1 MHTKL
6 HDRLVRAVEPTFEPG
21 ERAEFTG
28 IARVTSARRNAMVRV
43 AQRKKVAA
51 EEAIAR
57 AEAYL
62 VLTDRRMLV
71 VGKGFA
77 ARPRTKVLWVIP
89 RSEISPL
96 RFQRGILSS
105 IDLGVSSES
114 GDVRLTFPR
123 NERREADRLALALD
137 LNPV

>member
-1 MHTKL
+1 MHAKL

-51 EEAIAR
+51 EQAIAR

-77 ARPRTKVLWVIP
+77 ARPTTKVLWV
-89 RSEISPL
+89 
-96 RFQRGILSS
+96 FA
-105 IDLGVSSES
+105 LGDQPAAVPARHPVV
-114 GDVRLTFPR
+114 DRP
-123 NERREADRLALALD
+123 RREQR
-137 LNPV
+137 VG